1 MSQRVIRIKD
11 LASTPGS
18 PGRLPVSP
26 ATLWRWIAAGK
37 FPRPFKLGDRITVW
51 DAEEIEVFLASR
63 QAGVPQ

>member
-1 MSQRVIRIKD
+1 MSQQFIRIKE
-11 LASTPGS
+11 LASVPGS

-51 DAEEIEVFLASR
+51 DAGEVEAFLASQ
-63 QAGVPQ
+63 QAGAAK